1 MEVERMESVTDKI
14 TLDWIEEHCSELE
27 NFRGKWVALANLGGE
42 TAIVGVQEDRDKLLA
57 NLSGKGTLPG
67 LLIFYVP

>member
-1 MEVERMESVTDKI
+1 MESVSDKI

-27 NFRGKWVALANLGGE
+27 NYRGKWIAVARLGGE
-42 TAIVGVQEDRDKLLA
+42 TAIVGVQDDRDKLLEK
-57 NLSGKGTLPG
+57 LSGKGTLPG